1 MCLDL
6 LLQLAQHSSDEI
18 ILERIIPYILYL
30 IGDSVPRV
38 RARALWTLT
47 QTLQLV
53 RMLPPN
59 EGNIFPEYILPAL
72 ANFPDDQEV
81 IVRIAYA
88 ENIAPVAETALK
100 FLEMAQLRYNNMD
113 IEDGRSQ
120 QNLRY
125 QVRKLIV
132 LRWK

>member
-1 MCLDL
+1 M
-6 LLQLAQHSSDEI
+6 AQHSIDEL
-18 ILERIIPYILYL
+18 ILERIVPYILYL

-53 RMLPPN
+53 QMLPPN

-72 ANFPDDQEV
+72 ANFPDDEEV

-88 ENIAPVAETALK
+88 ENIAPIAETALK

-113 IEDGRSQ
+113 SEDGGMQ
-120 QNLRY
+120 QNIRY
-125 QVRKLIV
+125 QVK
-132 LRWK
+132 

>member
-1 MCLDL
+1 M
-6 LLQLAQHSSDEI
+6 
-18 ILERIIPYILYL
+18 ILERVVPYILYL

-53 RMLPPN
+53 QMLPPN

-88 ENIAPVAETALK
+88 ENIAPIAETALK

-113 IEDGRSQ
+113 MEDGGTQ
-120 QNLRY
+120 QNLQY
-125 QVRKLIV
+125 QVRGFKIV
-132 LRWK
+132 

>member
-1 MCLDL
+1 M
-6 LLQLAQHSSDEI
+6 
-18 ILERIIPYILYL
+18 ILERVVPYILYL

-53 RMLPPN
+53 QMLPPN

-88 ENIAPVAETALK
+88 ENIAPIAETALK

-113 IEDGRSQ
+113 MEDGRTQ
-120 QNLRY
+120 QNLQY
-125 QVRKLIV
+125 QVRGFKIV
-132 LRWK
+132 